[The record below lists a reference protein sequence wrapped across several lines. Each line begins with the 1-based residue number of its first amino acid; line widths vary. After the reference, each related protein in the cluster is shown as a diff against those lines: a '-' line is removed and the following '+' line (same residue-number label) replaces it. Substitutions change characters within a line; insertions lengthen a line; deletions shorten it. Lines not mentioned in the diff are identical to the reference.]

1 MAAGRNPPS
10 WKNPFEDDTFE
21 EIHSVE
27 SSRIQSE
34 RQLYEKRILDSSSR
48 SLRLVEESKDIAC
61 KAEEE
66 LQSQEESLLRT
77 EATLDQINGD
87 MDIANRQI
95 TSLKSIWGT
104 IGNYFRKP
112 LQPKKPDV
120 PAGDVEKKQYSETKS
135 KTEQAVASGM
145 GWEDSK
151 DVYHSRPQN
160 VDATVNKNLDAVM
173 AGLTELKGHAL
184 LLGETLDRQDD
195 IIHRVTYKA
204 TMADKKIEES
214 DRNVRKIL
222 KK

>member
-1 MAAGRNPPS
+1 MAAGRYPPS
-10 WKNPFEDDTFE
+10 SKNPFDDDTFE

-27 SSRIQSE
+27 RSRIQSE

-61 KAEEE
+61 KTEEE
-66 LQSQEESLLRT
+66 LESQEESLLRT

-87 MDIANRQI
+87 IDIANRQI
-95 TSLKSIWGT
+95 TSLRSIWGT

-120 PAGDVEKKQYSETKS
+120 LSEVSEKKQYSETKP
-135 KTEQAVASGM
+135 KTEQVVASRM

-151 DVYHSRPQN
+151 DVYHSGPQN
-160 VDATVNKNLDAVM
+160 VDATVDKNLDAIM
-173 AGLTELKGHAL
+173 SGLTELKGHAL
-184 LLGETLDRQDD
+184 LLCETLDRHDD

-204 TMADKKIEES
+204 TMADTKIEES
-214 DRNVRKIL
+214 DRNIRKIL